1 MKTTRGWAVLAAVVA
16 VGAVWGQSIDY
27 VIISKQRKKSQTG
40 ATTWVNTTPDPWAF
54 QVQLHG
60 SGQSASFPAQSLTIL
75 RPGSSTPDA
84 LVFKPEKGT
93 WDFYSEQPSITALDA
108 AFPSGDYVLG
118 VGSSNYTLTLTG
130 NLYPNPPSPGPVTL
144 GLVSAGM
151 WAGGG
156 QSLLRLT
163 AAEAAAGF
171 TFGTN
176 TYAGFVAD
184 GTNRID
190 LSISGYGGATY
201 SQSANTASADS
212 LSMAVPGGAL
222 SPGSQYRF
230 EVDFARIMDTET
242 ITDFGGS
249 TLVGTVYTGI
259 AHFTVEVI
267 PEPAAVASWIGAAA
281 LASVLLLRRRGGRRA
296 HSSPSK

>member
-27 VIISKQRKKSQTG
+27 VVISKQRKKSQTG
-40 ATTWVNTTPDPWAF
+40 ATTWVNTSPDPWSF
-54 QVQLHG
+54 QVQLIG
-60 SGQSASFPAQSLTIL
+60 SGQSSSYPSQSLSIL
-75 RPGSSTPDA
+75 RPGSATPDA

-93 WDFYSEQPSITALDA
+93 WDFYSEQPSITALDL
-108 AFPSGDYVLG
+108 AFPAGDYVLG
-118 VGSSNYTLTLTG
+118 VGASNYTLTLTG
-130 NLYPNPPSPGPVTL
+130 GLYPNPPSPGPIPL
-144 GLVSAGM
+144 GGVSAGT

-163 AAEAAAGF
+163 ATEAAAGF

-176 TYAGFVAD
+176 AYTGFVAD

-212 LSMAVPGGAL
+212 LSMSVPGGAL

-242 ITDFGGS
+242 ISDFGGS
-249 TLVGTVYTGI
+249 TLAATVYTGVTS
-259 AHFTVEVI
+259 FTVEVI
-267 PEPAAVASWIGAAA
+267 PEPAAVASGLGAAA
-281 LASVLLLRRRGGRRA
+281 LAATLLRRRRGGRHTHA
-296 HSSPSK
+296 PAEG